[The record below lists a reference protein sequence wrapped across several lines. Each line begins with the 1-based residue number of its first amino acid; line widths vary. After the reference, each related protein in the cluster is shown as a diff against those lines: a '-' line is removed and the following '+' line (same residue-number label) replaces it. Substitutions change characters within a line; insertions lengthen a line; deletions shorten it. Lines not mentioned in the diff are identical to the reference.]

1 MVVQKKDNNA
11 TNNVSLN
18 RNMNAT
24 IHPSASFD
32 EQRAAE
38 SLERAMRGFGTDK
51 KKVVDVLVGCNNAQ
65 RQMPSSRGLLTNSSV
80 ATVGE
85 QRVSAASS
93 SPIRTPYKVRYGKD
107 LENELRREL
116 SGELEDVIV
125 ALMQTPTKRD
135 VLDIQKAV
143 KGFGT
148 NEKVLIEIFASR
160 SNEEIRAIREQCD
173 VFVSLSKTTYL
184 TLLAIVF
191 KSRGNTFYTT
201 YDKSLEDTLWSET
214 SGDFRRLLQIL
225 VQGNRDESSTGYFGK
240 AVQ

>member
-1 MVVQKKDNNA
+1 
-11 TNNVSLN
+11 
-18 RNMNAT
+18 MNAT

-65 RQMPSSRGLLTNSSV
+65 RQM
-80 ATVGE
+80 
-85 QRVSAASS
+85 
-93 SPIRTPYKVRYGKD
+93 IRTPYKVRYGKD
-107 LENELRREL
+107 LESELKREL

-148 NEKVLIEIFASR
+148 NEKVLIEILASR
-160 SNEEIRAIREQCD
+160 SNEEIQAIR
-173 VFVSLSKTTYL
+173 
-184 TLLAIVF
+184 
-191 KSRGNTFYTT
+191 
-201 YDKSLEDTLWSET
+201 
-214 SGDFRRLLQIL
+214 
-225 VQGNRDESSTGYFGK
+225 
-240 AVQ
+240 